1 VIPLWLV
8 EYTDSPRWLL
18 AWLFATNTVLC
29 IILPAYTSKGVRN
42 VRDALRRVWW
52 SSAFFVAAC
61 SITLVT
67 HDTRGFLT
75 IFLVWVGH
83 VAVTG
88 AELAIGSASWAFQAE
103 LMDPDRRGEYQG
115 VAGIGR
121 QLGGAWAPALFTFLA
136 MGWHPDFYSGAG
148 WVVIAAI
155 VVVAAA
161 GMGPS
166 TRMAVRF
173 KQAHFPREDEPEPTA
188 V

>member
-1 VIPLWLV
+1 
-8 EYTDSPRWLL
+8 
-18 AWLFATNTVLC
+18 VLC
-29 IILPAYTSKGVRN
+29 IVLPAYTSKGVRN

-61 SITLVT
+61 AITLVT

-75 IFLVWVGH
+75 IFLVWLGH

-103 LMDPDRRGEYQG
+103 LMDPERRGEYEG

-148 WVVIAAI
+148 WLVIGAI
-155 VVVAAA
+155 VVAAA
-161 GMGPS
+161 AAMGPS

-173 KQAHFPREDEPEPTA
+173 KQAHFPREDEPEPAA
-188 V
+188 VA